1 MLLEQ
6 TRSAGQ
12 GLERSCQ
19 SDGSWIASARPSGG
33 VELFRAWFAGK
44 AYDTHRHD
52 TYAVGLTDSGVQMFD
67 YRGAGRAST
76 AGQVVVLHPDEPHDG
91 SIDQVERHRHA
102 QRRHPRLL
110 APTRRH
116 CHRQR
121 HRLRQR
127 RNVQLDDTKRRHLR
141 PRGHRHHRRFARRRL
156 RPGYGRG
163 PTTAAAT
170 AWTTHAQCTRNKPGQ

>member
-91 SIDQVERHRHA
+91 RAGTREGFGYRIVYVVPGPNSIQSRV
-102 QRRHPRLL
+102 
-110 APTRRH
+110 
-116 CHRQR
+116 
-121 HRLRQR
+121 
-127 RNVQLDDTKRRHLR
+127 VQLFYPYAKPVPLT
-141 PRGHRHHRRFARRRL
+141 
-156 RPGYGRG
+156 YM
-163 PTTAAAT
+163 
-170 AWTTHAQCTRNKPGQ
+170 KPGQTYWGTRRTVGGWFRSSTALTRALVQAGLPRR